1 MAYTEEASK
10 FNAQKEKLHSICD
23 EHDLVFDLNV
33 QQYPIVLTVSKA
45 TKKQEQQ
52 KLFDTGKNDETE
64 PKIDPNAK
72 IVWIFKDATLS
83 MKVEGGTFTIGKALR
98 TKIENIFLKI
108 VNFWQQYYF
117 RNTLEEDMLKDDE
130 YPEEP
135 DDSEE

>member
-1 MAYTEEASK
+1 MA
-10 FNAQKEKLHSICD
+10 D

>member
-1 MAYTEEASK
+1 
-10 FNAQKEKLHSICD
+10 
-23 EHDLVFDLNV
+23 
-33 QQYPIVLTVSKA
+33 
-45 TKKQEQQ
+45 
-52 KLFDTGKNDETE
+52 
-64 PKIDPNAK
+64 
-72 IVWIFKDATLS
+72 
-83 MKVEGGTFTIGKALR
+83 LR